1 MNEIINP
8 QGAVLTDKGRRPANK
23 SSNAFLNDAV
33 RQGKQGLVDL
43 RRKLSFTYWVILG
56 LSAVMFFLGVIML
69 SVPVAAAWKGNIDLL
84 TSLTAAGF
92 GIADMGALYLFRP
105 IERIQALMGD
115 MSQIT
120 MVINSFQTQVSL
132 RLEEMDET
140 DPRSIS
146 RAARYIQ
153 QLSEASARQ
162 VETYF
167 EERNQA
173 QTE

>member
-1 MNEIINP
+1 
-8 QGAVLTDKGRRPANK
+8 
-23 SSNAFLNDAV
+23 
-33 RQGKQGLVDL
+33 
-43 RRKLSFTYWVILG
+43 
-56 LSAVMFFLGVIML
+56 
-69 SVPVAAAWKGNIDLL
+69 
-84 TSLTAAGF
+84 
-92 GIADMGALYLFRP
+92 
-105 IERIQALMGD
+105 
-115 MSQIT
+115 
-120 MVINSFQTQVSL
+120 VSL